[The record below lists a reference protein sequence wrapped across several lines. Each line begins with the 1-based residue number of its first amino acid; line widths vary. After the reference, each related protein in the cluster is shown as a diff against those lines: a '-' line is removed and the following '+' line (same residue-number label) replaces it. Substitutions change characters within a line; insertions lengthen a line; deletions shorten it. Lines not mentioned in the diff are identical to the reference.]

1 MDEDADVIAW
11 LEGSLREKTPTHVLL
26 DVNGVGYELL
36 VSLQSFERL
45 PDCGKTLAMHV
56 RTVVREDAF
65 LLFGFATSL
74 ERDAFDLL
82 VRANRVGP
90 KLAQAI
96 LSGIEPERLL
106 HALREGDQNTLR
118 RVPGVGPKLAE
129 RIGVELREG
138 ASDLLGQIGASAKA
152 ADPVGAPGSG
162 KGVREQL
169 LSALL
174 NLGYPRSQAE
184 RVVDAAGAEA
194 GEGASIES
202 LIRVALR
209 RLAR

>member
-1 MDEDADVIAW
+1 MIAW
-11 LEGSLREKTPTHVLL
+11 LEGRLREKTPTRIVL

-45 PDCGKTLAMHV
+45 PDAGKTLAMHV

-65 LLFGFATSL
+65 LLFGFATPL

-96 LSGIEPERLL
+96 LSGIAPERLL
-106 HALREGDQNTLR
+106 QALRDGDQNALR
-118 RVPGVGPKLAE
+118 RVPGVGPKMAE

-138 ASDLLGQIGASAKA
+138 ANDLLGQLGGAA
-152 ADPVGAPGSG
+152 VGPDQTDGPGG
-162 KGVREQL
+162 PDDVREQL

-184 RVVDAAGAEA
+184 RVVDAAANEA

-202 LIRVALR
+202 LIRAALR

>member
-1 MDEDADVIAW
+1 MIAW
-11 LEGSLREKTPTHVLL
+11 LEGQIRDKAPTRLVL
-26 DVNGVGYELL
+26 DVSGVGYELL
-36 VSLQSFERL
+36 ISLQTFEKL
-45 PDCGKTLAMHV
+45 PDLGKTLALHV
-56 RTVVREDAF
+56 RTIVREDA
-65 LLFGFATSL
+65 LLLYGFASSH

-82 VRANRVGP
+82 LRANRVGP

-96 LSGIEPERLL
+96 LSGIEPGRLL
-106 HALREGDQNTLR
+106 HALRDGDIKALR
-118 RVPGVGPKLAE
+118 RVPGVGPKMAE
-129 RIGVELREG
+129 RMGVELRDAAG
-138 ASDLLGQIGASAKA
+138 DLIGLGGQDASPLGEPG
-152 ADPVGAPGSG
+152 DAPGED
-162 KGVREQL
+162 VNEQL

-184 RVVDAAGAEA
+184 RVVGSSAAEA